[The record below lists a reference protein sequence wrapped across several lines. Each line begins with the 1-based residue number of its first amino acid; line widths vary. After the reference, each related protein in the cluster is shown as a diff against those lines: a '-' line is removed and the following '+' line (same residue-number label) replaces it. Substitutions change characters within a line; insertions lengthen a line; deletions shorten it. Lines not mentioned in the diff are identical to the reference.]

1 VGEAAEGAEEGS
13 IMAIETL
20 LNKVIAHL
28 ETIIKQN
35 ERMLSLL
42 GEKTGSP
49 DVMDAQTAEYVM
61 DAKTAELLTKL
72 SKDDPRKDG

>member
-1 VGEAAEGAEEGS
+1 MDVEK
-13 IMAIETL
+13 L
-20 LNKVIAHL
+20 LEKVIAQN

-35 ERMLSLL
+35 ERILSLL

-61 DAKTAELLTKL
+61 DAKTAELLRRP
-72 SKDDPRKDG
+72 SKDDSSVP

>member
-1 VGEAAEGAEEGS
+1 MDVEK
-13 IMAIETL
+13 L
-20 LNKVIAHL
+20 LEKVIAQN

-42 GEKTGSP
+42 GEKTDSP

-61 DAKTAELLTKL
+61 DEKTAELLKL
-72 SKDDPRKDG
+72 KDDPSVP